1 MEDESAKDDLETS
14 WLKIQ
19 LADFDS
25 RAREIL
31 ERRDN
36 AALKFALEPGC
47 PYQNERQRKKS
58 RKRSQ
63 YIK

>member
-1 MEDESAKDDLETS
+1 MEDESAKDDLKAS

-31 ERRDN
+31 ERRN
-36 AALKFALEPGC
+36 NTALKFALKPGC

-58 RKRSQ
+58 RKYSQ